1 MNSAAVEMLLQD
13 VEEQLSNYSISL
25 DEAYKSIDEKPVT
38 DEEVKAFYGYKPKS
52 RELMEAGR
60 ISVKARDKYQAK
72 KDLYT
77 TLGFDVQGAELLRLM
92 EREAEDTI
100 FEDGGAREA
109 KAIAGAIS
117 RHIDAFKIIA
127 PARAWELYMKYRPT
141 QPNGRHGI
149 EEIRRYMSAK
159 EGKNISKSACQRLL
173 EKALKRNQPGVKKVG
188 GGTWYLDIDEYEL
201 NYQSK

>member
-1 MNSAAVEMLLQD
+1 MQD

>member
-13 VEEQLSNYSISL
+13 VEEQLSSYSIL
-25 DEAYKSIDEKPVT
+25 LGEAYKSIDEKPVT
-38 DEEVKAFYGYKPKS
+38 DEEVKAFYGYKPKG

-60 ISVKARDKYQAK
+60 IGVKTRDKYKAK
-72 KDLYT
+72 NDLCT
-77 TLGFDVQGAELLRLM
+77 EFCFPQQGAELLRLM

-117 RHIDAFKIIA
+117 RHIDAFNIIA
-127 PARAWELYMKYRPT
+127 PARARELYMKYRPT
-141 QPNGRHGI
+141 QRNERSGI
-149 EEIRRYMSAK
+149 EEIRRYMSEK

-173 EKALKRNQPGVKKVG
+173 AKALARKQPGVKKVG

>member
-117 RHIDAFKIIA
+117 RHIDAFNIIA
-127 PARAWELYMKYRPT
+127 PARARELYMKYRPT

-149 EEIRRYMSAK
+149 EEIRRYMSEK